1 MAKKRQEYDWL
12 DDPFD
17 EKKAAKD
24 AQGMSGSA
32 KTALGCGCQM
42 CIRDRSSPPQQAL
55 LWAQPLAQAVR
66 ARLRGR

>member
-24 AQGMSGSA
+24 AQGMSGTA
-32 KTALGCGCQM
+32 KTALGCGC
-42 CIRDRSSPPQQAL
+42 L
-55 LWAQPLAQAVR
+55 LVVAAFVVLLEYAGFRMLDILAA
-66 ARLRGR
+66 

>member
-24 AQGMSGSA
+24 AQGMSGTA
-32 KTALGCGCQM
+32 KTALGCGC
-42 CIRDRSSPPQQAL
+42 L
-55 LWAQPLAQAVR
+55 LVVVLLAYAGFSMLDIL
-66 ARLRGR
+66 AA

>member
-24 AQGMSGSA
+24 AQGMSGTA
-32 KTALGCGCQM
+32 KTALGCGC
-42 CIRDRSSPPQQAL
+42 L
-55 LWAQPLAQAVR
+55 LVVAAFVVLRAYAGFSMLDILAA
-66 ARLRGR
+66 